1 MGQYADLIAA
11 GYEAFTK
18 GDLTQVLALLH
29 PEIDAQQSEDVPWGG
44 TYKGLA
50 EFAQF
55 MGKLREYVDTVVVVD
70 EIVEAGDTVVMIGR
84 SKGKVVAT
92 GREFD
97 LRALHVWH
105 MEDGKARRFE
115 VYLDTPAMLEALRAE

>member
-1 MGQYADLIAA
+1 MGQYAELIAA
-11 GYEAFTK
+11 GYEAYAKKDFQK
-18 GDLTQVLALLH
+18 ILELLH
-29 PEIDAQQSEDVPWGG
+29 PEIEVYQSDELPWGG
-44 TYKGLA
+44 SYRGLP

-55 MGKLREYVDTVVVVD
+55 MGKLTEYADTVVEVD
-70 EIVEAGDTVVMIGR
+70 EIVEAADTVVVIGR

-92 GREFD
+92 GREFEV
-97 LRALHVWH
+97 RAIHIWH